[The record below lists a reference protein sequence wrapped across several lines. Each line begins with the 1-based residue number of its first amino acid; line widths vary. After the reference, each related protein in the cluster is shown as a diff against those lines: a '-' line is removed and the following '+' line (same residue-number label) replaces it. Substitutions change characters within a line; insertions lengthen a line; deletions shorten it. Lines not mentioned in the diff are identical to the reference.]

1 MLVFKLI
8 FYDFNKIFTM
18 RFWKK
23 MASGFDDLLH
33 QARQLTA
40 DMEVGS
46 ELPRVERTLIQ
57 IKDAANKMAYK
68 SPSIT
73 GDGADVKALVF

>member
-1 MLVFKLI
+1 
-8 FYDFNKIFTM
+8 
-18 RFWKK
+18 

-68 SPSIT
+68 SPSIV